1 MNRFLLLLL
10 TCCLL
15 ASCQEL
21 DKYIPKIGKT
31 EQPAPDKK
39 SYSFACLDSAV
50 GGNRIGRTLGK
61 AGNVIRD
68 IAVNESRI
76 TDEVQ
81 SEYGAAFHRQMVEQ
95 EKAFKLLQDP
105 ALQSRLDA
113 ALNDLLEVRPN
124 PSGIRYF
131 IYPLDDTAVNAFTF
145 GGRIYVTKAML
156 QKTKGSKALL
166 YAIIGHEIGHSEEG
180 HIKKTIQELQ
190 LTTNIFGEAGA
201 GTVLQIT
208 KLLTAS
214 FNQRNELEADYY
226 GVELTQRLGQELCST
241 VSFWKE
247 MASRENRYSQVEDF
261 FRTHPFSGLR
271 AQCLKD
277 HILANFNTRCDG
289 LDEREAHPELM
300 TAPPETSGGATN

>member
-1 MNRFLLLLL
+1 MNRILLLLL
-10 TCCLL
+10 TLGLL
-15 ASCQEL
+15 ASCREL
-21 DKYIPKIGKT
+21 DKYLPKTGPSET
-31 EQPAPDKK
+31 SAPDKK
-39 SYSFACLDSAV
+39 NYSFACLDSAI
-50 GGNRIGRTLGK
+50 GGNRLGRTLGK

-76 TDEVQ
+76 TDAVQ

-95 EKAFKLLQDP
+95 EKAFKVLKDP

-113 ALNDLLEVRPN
+113 ALADLLAVRPN
-124 PSGIRYF
+124 PSEIRYF

-145 GGRIYVTKAML
+145 GGRIYVTRAML
-156 QKTKGSKALL
+156 RKTGGSKALL

-226 GVELTQRLGQELCST
+226 GVELAHRLKQDLCAT

-261 FRTHPFSGLR
+261 FRTHPFSALR

-277 HILANFNTRCDG
+277 HIQAQFNTRCSG
-289 LDEREAHPELM
+289 LDQQEAHPQLM
-300 TAPPETSGGATN
+300 TAPPETSGNPAR

>member
-1 MNRFLLLLL
+1 MTRILLFVLLLFLG
-10 TCCLL
+10 
-15 ASCQEL
+15 SCQEIEKHL
-21 DKYIPKIGKT
+21 PQIGKK
-31 EQPAPDKK
+31 EPAADKRT
-39 SYSFACLDSAV
+39 YSFACLDSAV
-50 GGNRIGRTLGK
+50 GGNRIGRTIGK
-61 AGNVIRD
+61 AGDVIRD
-68 IAVNESRI
+68 LAVAEAKI
-76 TDEVQ
+76 TDELQ
-81 SEYGAAFHRQMVEQ
+81 SQYGAAFHKQMVEE
-95 EKAFKLLQDP
+95 EKAFKLLNDP
-105 ALQSRLDA
+105 ALQARLNT
-113 ALNDLLEVRPN
+113 ALQDLLKVRPN
-124 PSGIRYF
+124 PSGIVYA
-131 IYPLDDTAVNAFTF
+131 IYPLDDTAINAFTF

-241 VSFWKE
+241 VAFWKE
-247 MASRENRYSQVEDF
+247 MASRENRYSQVEDL
-261 FRTHPFSGLR
+261 FRTHPFSALR
-271 AQCLKD
+271 AQCLQD

-289 LDEREAHPELM
+289 VYAGETHPELM
-300 TAPPETSGGATN
+300 TAPPEKTVE